1 MHIDLDTLSG
11 AQRYFHMIDVVV
23 PRPIA
28 WVSTLSNTGHLS
40 LAPFSFFPA
49 VSSSPPCIMLS
60 VAPKRK
66 GLIKDTLS
74 NIEATG
80 EFVVNLVQS
89 ELARP
94 MVDSSAEFEPH
105 EDEFNECGVE
115 ASPSKIVRPPRV
127 RIAHAA
133 LECTLFDLYPIRNDQ
148 GRIGSTMVLGRVV
161 SLYLSPDV
169 FDAEGKP
176 LERYAPI
183 ARLGGR
189 RYLEWGEQFS
199 MKPGTSD

>member
-28 WVSTLSNTGHLS
+28 WVSTLSNTGVRN
-40 LAPFSFFPA
+40 LAPFSFFTA

-66 GLIKDTLS
+66 GRIKDTLT
-74 NIEATG
+74 NIEDTG
-80 EFVVNLVQS
+80 EFVVNLVQR

-94 MVDSSAEFEPH
+94 MVETSVEFEPNQ
-105 EDEFNECGVE
+105 DEFHECGLH
-115 ASPSKIVRPPRV
+115 ASASKSVRPPRV
-127 RIAHAA
+127 STAHAA
-133 LECTLFDLYPIRNDQ
+133 LECTLFDMHPILDEQ
-148 GRIGSTMVLGRVV
+148 GRIGSTLVLGRVA
-161 SLYLSPDV
+161 SLYLSPEA

-176 LERYAPI
+176 KPAYAPV

-189 RYLEWGEQFS
+189 RYLEWGEQFA
-199 MKPGTSD
+199 MKPGES